1 MNHNKGKIVWLTVGV
16 NSGYVV
22 VDGPNVYTDRYCL
35 SHKLRQCKDCMIQS
49 KWKMDDPKYWDR
61 TLDIERLPIVSEYVR
76 SRGYRP
82 RIFILD
88 STHDWIIRN
97 RKQFLELMPKLKIL
111 DKMIKK
117 KEIILLSREKWRKG
131 GKVVDDIWWITFALE
146 IDALILTNDNL
157 KDWRGKRQDLDW
169 NDIENRKIGFSFEPR
184 HAKWNKFGDECEE
197 QVFTAAELERL
208 AEMNPVQKME
218 VAKLERRK
226 LLERASELEILI
238 ESLAKTTAEEI
249 SEEHDFLGYEGE
261 IIDAW
266 LAAFEVKDGALGS
279 ERTMTVWRFVVGYI
293 CGLDWHQHIN
303 DGGDMH
309 SWTNHQKYDEEISK
323 KRLGYS
329 TTESHIRIL
338 ENQFN
343 LLEERTEK
351 RFKFSPDQENLL
363 FLNAVED
370 FNENGRDL
378 E

>member
-1 MNHNKGKIVWLTVGV
+1 
-16 NSGYVV
+16 
-22 VDGPNVYTDRYCL
+22 
-35 SHKLRQCKDCMIQS
+35 
-49 KWKMDDPKYWDR
+49 MDNPEYWDR

-76 SRGYRP
+76 SRGYSP
-82 RIFILD
+82 RIFIFD
-88 STHDWIIRN
+88 STHDYIIRN

-226 LLERASELEILI
+226 LLERA
-238 ESLAKTTAEEI
+238 
-249 SEEHDFLGYEGE
+249 
-261 IIDAW
+261 
-266 LAAFEVKDGALGS
+266 
-279 ERTMTVWRFVVGYI
+279 
-293 CGLDWHQHIN
+293 
-303 DGGDMH
+303 
-309 SWTNHQKYDEEISK
+309 
-323 KRLGYS
+323 
-329 TTESHIRIL
+329 
-338 ENQFN
+338 
-343 LLEERTEK
+343 
-351 RFKFSPDQENLL
+351 LL
-363 FLNAVED
+363 F
-370 FNENGRDL
+370 
-378 E
+378 